1 MRKTLEEIVAGKMEF
16 IQLRLNKTTM
26 NPTFKRIRVGEK
38 PSNQIREAMKRE
50 VEKGRKF
57 IQKRTEIQITPTV
70 YISIAD
76 IIYREPL
83 AKEPWTEIEL
93 WIRKKRN

>member
-1 MRKTLEEIVAGKMEF
+1 MRKTLEEIVSGQMKF
-16 IQLRLNKTTM
+16 TQLKLNKTTM
-26 NPTFKRIRVGEK
+26 GPTIKRIFLGEK
-38 PSNQIREAMKRE
+38 SSNQIRKAMERE
-50 VEKGRKF
+50 LEKGRKF